1 MTEKPPLPP
10 EEQNAG
16 LVNALKFVSKA
27 ARLTNPVT
35 TALQV
40 MEPKTVADATLDAN
54 PLSVYDK
61 QVYHRTP
68 HAEQLIK
75 SGDIKFISKE
85 PGSDIGFH
93 VASEPRRFSISDEDK
108 SNLLFKL
115 KKDINPA
122 RVIDLESFQN
132 PSHWKQIRM
141 SERED
146 PEKFKRLEKH
156 LLSEKAKDEGH
167 SPPVIFEYKK
177 DRIMINPDLVR
188 DGLERDGKLDI
199 TYLKDLIKLVA
210 EYDKKLNTKVNIRD
224 RPRDKSELSTQYKR
238 EWFEAL
244 KKINKKYGYDSFS
257 YKNEHEEQ
265 GGDSLY

>member
-1 MTEKPPLPP
+1 MTT
-10 EEQNAG
+10 G
-16 LVNALKFVSKA
+16 LQALF
-27 ARLTNPVT
+27 
-35 TALQV
+35 
-40 MEPKTVADATLDAN
+40 EPKTVADATLDAN

-93 VASEPRRFSISDEDK
+93 VASEPQRGFSSADD
-108 SNLLFKL
+108 NLFLKL

-132 PSHWKQIRM
+132 PSYWKQIRT

-188 DGLERDGKLDI
+188 DGLEKDGKLDT
-199 TYLKDLIKLVA
+199 TYLKDLIKLVD

-265 GGDSLY
+265 GGDSLLLTYPDQVKLGRKSGGSVMERNPYDYKPRAI